1 VEPTLSPAHG
11 QLDPLRFQPRL
22 HPDVVMRR
30 LESRRHGPY
39 YMLKSPQS
47 GAYLR
52 LGLRE
57 HELLGLMDGHRTI
70 TEIAVEVF
78 YRHRSLVLAR
88 VTQLAE
94 LLHREGFLVTAP
106 AAAPRVVS
114 QRSSAP
120 DGPAAACW
128 RLLARLF
135 WSEITLPGT
144 DAFVTRLWGSVGRLL
159 LARPALAL
167 YGLVAAGGL
176 LALLA
181 THHLA
186 DIRPTNLFAPRGIAM
201 VLLIAPFVV
210 LLIFTH
216 ELAHALVCKSFG
228 RDVRRGGFALYLGIP
243 VFFVDT
249 TDIWLENRGRRI
261 AVSAAGP
268 VSDLTLG
275 GACSLLAQ
283 VLPAGATPTLLIL
296 ASIAYFGFLCNLIP
310 LLKLDGYYILV
321 DLLEMPLLQPRS
333 FAFIR
338 KRLPGKLRRRERLDR
353 EELLLTCYGL
363 LAGLFSV
370 LMFFYAV
377 RLLEIQLAG
386 LTGALASGGSWLM
399 ALLALLLLIRFGIPL
414 LLRAVRA
421 LKHATRLATHALKML
436 DDYPRPANV
445 GRSTEPVD
453 QHPMGKQ

>member
-1 VEPTLSPAHG
+1 MSARRGGSSVRTSSPTTLWQPAQG
-11 QLDPLRFQPRL
+11 QLDPLLSRPQL

-39 YMLKSPQS
+39 YVLKSPHS

-70 TEIAVEVF
+70 TEIAVEAF
-78 YRHRSLVLAR
+78 YRYRSPVLAP

-106 AAAPRVVS
+106 AAAPGVVS
-114 QRSSAP
+114 PPPSEP
-120 DGPAAACW
+120 DGRAA
-128 RLLARLF
+128 RVRRTLASLF
-135 WSEITLPGT
+135 RSEITLSGT
-144 DAFVTRLWGSVGRLL
+144 DAFVTRLWRSFGWLL

-167 YGLVAAGGL
+167 YGLVAVGGPLTL
-176 LALLA
+176 LAS
-181 THHLA
+181 HHFA
-186 DIRPTNLFAPRGIAM
+186 EIRPVNLFAPRGIEM
-201 VLLIAPFVV
+201 VLLIALFVP

-228 RDVRRGGFALYLGIP
+228 RDVRRGGFALYFGIP
-243 VFFVDT
+243 AFFVDT

-261 AVSAAGP
+261 AVSAAGL

-283 VLPAGATPTLLIL
+283 ALPAGAAAAVLFL
-296 ASIAYFGFLCNLIP
+296 ASIAYFSFLLNLIP
-310 LLKLDGYYILV
+310 LLELDGYYILV
-321 DLLEMPLLQPRS
+321 DLLEMPMLRRRS
-333 FAFIR
+333 FAFVR
-338 KRLPGKLRRRERLDR
+338 EHLVGKLRRRERFDQ
-353 EELLLTCYGL
+353 EELLFTCYGL

-370 LMFFYAV
+370 LMFFYAA

-386 LTGALASGGSWLM
+386 LIDALASGGSWLL
-399 ALLALLLLIRFGIPL
+399 ALLALLLLIRLGIPL
-414 LLRAVRA
+414 LLRAASA
-421 LKHATRLATHALKML
+421 LTHAARLATHTLRML
-436 DDYPRPANV
+436 
-445 GRSTEPVD
+445 GR
-453 QHPMGKQ
+453 